1 MKKEVRIG
9 IFAVAMILCA
19 WGGIR
24 FLSGI
29 DIFSRNVDYY
39 AVYDS
44 VNGVQGASPVMMRGV
59 KVGTVSEIRFDPA
72 RSENVAL
79 RLTIKRQYGI
89 PADSEAKIVSSSL
102 MGSKAIE
109 IVLGQSSR
117 MLEKG
122 DTIRSGRD
130 RDMMDRAVSELDFF
144 KEKISRLTD
153 ELSRTLEGVSGVV
166 EDNASNIE
174 GLTAHLNSISKNL
187 DEILASEK
195 QGLRSAVKGISE
207 FSRTLGDNAGRLDT
221 LMGNMAVFSGKLAE
235 TDVAAN
241 LDRSLRE
248 LNGLL
253 SRIDSGEGTM
263 GKLLHDGKLYAELAE
278 ASENLS
284 NLLADLKENPRRY
297 VHFSLFGRSEAREQK
312 RQAKADAKRLKDSL
326 KAAGVE

>member
-44 VNGVQGASPVMMRGV
+44 VNGVQGASPVIMRGV
-59 KVGTVSEIRFDPA
+59 KVGTVTEIKFDPG

-79 RLTIKRQYGI
+79 RLTVKRQYGI
-89 PADSEAKIVSSSL
+89 PADSEAKIVSNSL

-109 IVLGQSSR
+109 IVLGKSTE
-117 MLEKG
+117 MLGRG

-130 RDMMDRAVSELDFF
+130 RDMMDMAASELDFF
-144 KEKISRLTD
+144 KEKISRLTA
-153 ELSRTLEGVSGVV
+153 ELSRTLEGISGVV
-166 EDNASNIE
+166 ENNASNIE
-174 GLTAHLNSISKNL
+174 GLTANLNSISKNL
-187 DEILASEK
+187 DDILTSEK
-195 QGLRSAVKGISE
+195 QGLHTAVKGISE

-221 LMGNMAVFSGKLAE
+221 LMGNMAAFSGKLADA
-235 TDVAAN
+235 DVVAN

-253 SRIDSGEGTM
+253 ARIDSGEGSM
-263 GKLLHDGKLYAELAE
+263 GKLLRDEKLYAELTE
-278 ASENLS
+278 AGENLS
-284 NLLADLKENPRRY
+284 NLLADLKENPGRY

-312 RQAKADAKRLKDSL
+312 RQAKMDAKRLRDSL
-326 KAAGVE
+326 NAVR